1 MIAILSTT
9 YESMCESGSFQ
20 YKRQLFNYCERFM
33 LAFETPTYGELV
45 IHAPPLNIFCIL
57 LVPFTVNPKI
67 MEKASKYFSYMM
79 YWIENSLLIC
89 CFIGLEFFIYPL
101 VFLKSLCN
109 VVHMSLDLGICKVLQ
124 HIVWFLSI
132 AWLH

>member
-1 MIAILSTT
+1 
-9 YESMCESGSFQ
+9 
-20 YKRQLFNYCERFM
+20 M

-79 YWIENSLLIC
+79 YWIENSLLVC

-101 VFLKSLCN
+101 VFLKSFCN
-109 VVHMSLDLGICKVLQ
+109 VVHMSLDLGFCEVLK